1 MSGNVPREMED
12 TGLACEPL
20 GESQYPP
27 PKQSDGASDASATT
41 PVEKQHGIATP
52 IIMYMSAGDSADI
65 FTHLACPLCRP
76 VKSVGSFALCN
87 RYSTHMVPKCKV
99 VCSILAGL

>member
-1 MSGNVPREMED
+1 ME
-12 TGLACEPL
+12 TCHGKLKIRVL
-20 GESQYPP
+20 RVSHLESPSTSP